1 MFKKLRILLICSML
15 ESSNTLIFNLCM
27 HNSYARFSNFLEIC
41 KEFGT
46 SFVNDQGNYA
56 KETVGFFTRIIGEI
70 SDFQS
75 FNILTSKTINLLG
88 KLNMH

>member
-1 MFKKLRILLICSML
+1 MHKLYA
-15 ESSNTLIFNLCM
+15 IF
-27 HNSYARFSNFLEIC
+27 SDFLVMC
-41 KEFGT
+41 NEFGKT
-46 SFVNDQGNYA
+46 FVNVQGNYA
-56 KETVGFFTRIIGEI
+56 KETVGFFTRIIGKI

>member
-1 MFKKLRILLICSML
+1 MLLISNVL
-15 ESSNTLIFNLCM
+15 EVFKTLIYNLCM
-27 HNSYARFSNFLEIC
+27 HNLYARFSNFLEIC